1 MSKNTKQKRCYTK
14 CKTASNDLNS
24 KNPLLIVMEERA
36 HMLANKIFRILIDSV
51 NFVSDNFDLF
61 GNQMQELIKS
71 MKDIKKEIKILK
83 EQNNIW
89 WNDVNLFEKDRIVWV
104 KIA

>member
-1 MSKNTKQKRCYTK
+1 M
-14 CKTASNDLNS
+14 
-24 KNPLLIVMEERA
+24 
-36 HMLANKIFRILIDSV
+36 
-51 NFVSDNFDLF
+51 SDNFDLF
-61 GNQMQELIKS
+61 GNQMQEFIKS
-71 MKDIKKEIKILK
+71 MKDMKEEIKILK